1 VAEKIKRLQI
11 TGDVGEEPKLNMT
24 PMIDVVFQL
33 LLFFML
39 VTEMS
44 KMEAEAISLPTATK
58 GIEDRKPLKNRLVIN
73 VKKEGTIVINR
84 REFSPRGLR
93 GYLHGV
99 SVRFR
104 DADGL
109 STLPVKI
116 RADANVQYKYV
127 QQVMVQCMREYIWKL
142 SFGCMKTKDAA
153 KLHSAG
159 G

>member
-1 VAEKIKRLQI
+1 MVKKLKI
-11 TGDVGEEPKLNMT
+11 TGDVGPDVMLNMT

-58 GIEDRKPLKNRLVIN
+58 GIEDRKPLHNRLVIN

-93 GYLHGV
+93 GFLHEI
-99 SVRFR
+99 SVRYR

-142 SFGCMKTKDAA
+142 SFGCMKAQNAA
-153 KLHSAG
+153 KLRPSG